1 MPHLV
6 IEPRA
11 EGMVSPCALCGEIV
25 AQSPGPRLAVARDG
39 RTVCPDCGKRQAPAL
54 AALLQ
59 LADAAAHVGRI
70 HRHTVFPPMRA
81 LLHLARAAEDYTH
94 LSAVPV
100 RKAG

>member
-11 EGMVSPCALCGEIV
+11 EGTVCPCALCGQV
-25 AQSPGPRLAVARDG
+25 MALSAGPRLAVADSG
-39 RTVCPDCGKRQAPAL
+39 RAVCPDCGKRQAPAL
-54 AALLQ
+54 AALLD

-81 LLHLARAAEDYTH
+81 LLDLARAAEDYTH
-94 LSAVPV
+94 LTSAPR